1 MSARNKPTAISFAE
15 KDEEDIS
22 AAQTKMKDRLQRHE
36 VRAERRQMRANY
48 RAKKVILKQS
58 NNEMEKKELMMNK
71 LVMKLSKE
79 RKNHIQTI

>member
-1 MSARNKPTAISFAE
+1 M
-15 KDEEDIS
+15 D
-22 AAQTKMKDRLQRHE
+22 L
-36 VRAERRQMRANY
+36 
-48 RAKKVILKQS
+48 KVILKQS